1 MEKTV
6 KRNVWSRTPIVVL
19 TAAFCCLLW
28 GSAAPCIKI
37 GYSLFCVTADDVPA
51 IILFAGLRFTI
62 AGLMVL
68 AAGSLIEHRLLLP
81 KKSSWKGIF
90 TLAALQTVIQYIL
103 FYNGVAHTSGVRC
116 SIINACGTFFSI
128 AVSVLF
134 FHFEKLTPAKV
145 IGSIAGFLGVLL
157 IVTNGEDIS
166 GEPFAMAGEGLLI
179 ISTLS
184 SAFAGCAI
192 KLFSKDED
200 PVLLSGWQF
209 FCGGLCMMGIGAIGG
224 GRLIPT
230 AASCIP
236 LILYMG
242 FISAGAY
249 TFWGILLK
257 YNEVSKVTICG
268 FMNPVFGVIISAILL
283 GEFSEAANIYAL
295 AALLLVVAGI
305 VIVNRP
311 GKAANAG

>member
-1 MEKTV
+1 MKKTG
-6 KRNVWSRTPIVVL
+6 KKNVWTQTPVVVL
-19 TAAFCCLLW
+19 TAAFCCILW
-28 GSAAPCIKI
+28 ASAAPCIKI
-37 GYSLFCVTADDVPA
+37 GYKLFGVATDDVPS
-51 IILFAGLRFTI
+51 ILLFAGLRFTI
-62 AGLMVL
+62 AGLMVI
-68 AAGSLIEHRLLLP
+68 AAGSVLQHRLLLP
-81 KKSSWKGIF
+81 RKSSWKGIL
-90 TLAALQTVIQYIL
+90 TLAALQTVIQYIF
-103 FYNGVAHTSGVRC
+103 FYNGVAHTSGVRT

-128 AVSVLF
+128 AVSVLIF
-134 FHFEKLTPAKV
+134 RFEKLTIAKV
-145 IGSIAGFLGVLL
+145 IGSIAGFLGVLV
-157 IVTNGEDIS
+157 IVTNGNAIS
-166 GEPFAMAGEGLLI
+166 GTPFTLAGEGLVI

-192 KLFSKDED
+192 KLFSRHED

-209 FCGGLCMMGIGAIGG
+209 FFGGLIMMALGAAGG
-224 GRLIPT
+224 GRLVPN
-230 AASCIP
+230 AATCIP

-283 GEFSEAANIYAL
+283 GEFSEAANLYTLI
-295 AALLLVVAGI
+295 ALLLVVAGI

-311 GKAANAG
+311 PKAAG

>member
-1 MEKTV
+1 MTNAKRIIWQKTPV
-6 KRNVWSRTPIVVL
+6 VVL

-37 GYSLFCVTADDVPA
+37 GYRLFGVGTDDVPSV
-51 IILFAGLRFTI
+51 ILFAGLRFTI

-81 KKSSWKGIF
+81 KKSSWKNILI
-90 TLAALQTVIQYIL
+90 LAALQTVIQYIL

-145 IGSIAGFLGVLL
+145 VGSIAGFLGVLL
-157 IVTNGEDIS
+157 IVTNGEAIS
-166 GEPFAMAGEGLLI
+166 GEPFAMTGEGLLI
-179 ISTLS
+179 ISTVS

-192 KLFSKDED
+192 KLFSRNED

-209 FCGGLCMMGIGAIGG
+209 FCGGLAMMAIGLLGG
-224 GRLIPT
+224 GRLSIS
-230 AASCIP
+230 AASSIP
-236 LILYMG
+236 LILYMA

-283 GEFSEAANIYAL
+283 HEGSEAANIYTL
-295 AALLLVVAGI
+295 AALLLVVCGI

-311 GKAANAG
+311 AKAAA

>member
-1 MEKTV
+1 MNETV
-6 KRNVWSRTPIVVL
+6 KKNVWQKTPVVVL

-37 GYSLFCVTADDVPA
+37 GYRLFGVDTANVPSV
-51 IILFAGLRFTI
+51 ILFAGLRFTL
-62 AGLMVL
+62 AGLMVI
-68 AAGSLIEHRLLLP
+68 AAGSLIEHTLLLP
-81 KKSSWKGIF
+81 KKTSWKGIL

-103 FYNGVAHTSGVRC
+103 FYNGVAHTSGVRT

-128 AVSVLF
+128 AVSVF
-134 FHFEKLTPAKV
+134 FFRFEKLSAAKV

-157 IVTNGEDIS
+157 IVTNGEAIS
-166 GEPFAMAGEGLLI
+166 GAPFTMAGEGILI
-179 ISTLS
+179 LSTLS

-192 KLFSKDED
+192 KLFSRKEN

-209 FCGGLCMMGIGAIGG
+209 FCGGLCMMGLGLLGG
-224 GRLIPT
+224 GRLMPS
-230 AASCIP
+230 AAACVP
-236 LILYMG
+236 LILSMA

-268 FMNPVFGVIISAILL
+268 FMNPVFGVIISAVLL
-283 GEFSEAANIYAL
+283 GEFSEAANIYTL

-305 VIVNRP
+305 VIVNRAP
-311 GKAANAG
+311 KAG